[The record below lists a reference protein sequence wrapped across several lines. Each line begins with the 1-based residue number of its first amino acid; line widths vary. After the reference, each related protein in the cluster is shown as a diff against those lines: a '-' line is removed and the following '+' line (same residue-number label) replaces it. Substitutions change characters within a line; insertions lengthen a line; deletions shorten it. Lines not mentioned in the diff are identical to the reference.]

1 MLNRTRPQRFN
12 VERFATLDKAS
23 DRLFKRDLASLLVE
37 LVGLAWPGS
46 KRLSEYPRVAS
57 IVRGKPIVII
67 TENQDEESAVQAT
80 KLGAQ
85 DCLVKKLI
93 LPPAGSQPGFCHRG
107 GQNSRGALAHVAD
120 HRVLGRRRH
129 RQDPGRDRRELEPG
143 GPKACGY
150 SAKDPPGG
158 LNARLVPAQGLKELK
173 PGKSKD
179 GAIYTRQASIARVKD
194 EHSETTHFIATTLDV
209 TERKELEQQL
219 MQAQKMEA
227 VGRLA
232 GGVAQDLN
240 DLLTIVNGYS
250 ELLLEAPQA
259 APGATEYLRQ
269 IRDEGDRAASHMRQL
284 VAFSRRQVMNT

>member
-12 VERFATLDKAS
+12 VERFATLDKAPG
-23 DRLFKRDLASLLVE
+23 RLFKRDLASLLVE

-57 IVRGKPIVII
+57 IARGKPIVII

-158 LNARLVPAQGLKELK
+158 LNARLVPA
-173 PGKSKD
+173 
-179 GAIYTRQASIARVKD
+179 RVKD

-284 VAFSRRQVMNT
+284 LAFSRRQVMNT